1 MTTARDV
8 LGAVAHDLRQPLSN
22 IETIAYYLTLVLP
35 KDDPKIQQ
43 QLERI
48 RELVQETDQIIATC
62 ILMRD
67 AVPAANPV

>member
-67 AVPAANPV
+67 AEPAANPV